1 MGNVFTRS
9 LQSAYQTKKPPS
21 RFALMAESRNDAL
34 LLLTAFTSRAQKLC
48 LRHKLSNFFWI
59 AFQIGHG
66 AAFGQRPAGPGLGSL
81 NSSKWAHT
89 AQSRFMVWRQC
100 LFASS
105 KPSPHQPECVFHLI
119 SRRGLVWRFKGAGST
134 IPDRTRARSRKPSPT
149 GEPSNNKRNAPQ
161 NRSILA
167 LEVKRGTAGCTM
179 RRSAVTA

>member
-9 LQSAYQTKKPPS
+9 LQSAYQTKKPSS

-119 SRRGLVWRFKGAGST
+119 SRRGLVGGSKGQVQQFQTEPELDLGSHLPRASHRTTSETLLRTGPSSLWRSKGGPRDA
-134 IPDRTRARSRKPSPT
+134 
-149 GEPSNNKRNAPQ
+149 Q
-161 NRSILA
+161 
-167 LEVKRGTAGCTM
+167 C
-179 RRSAVTA
+179 AVPP